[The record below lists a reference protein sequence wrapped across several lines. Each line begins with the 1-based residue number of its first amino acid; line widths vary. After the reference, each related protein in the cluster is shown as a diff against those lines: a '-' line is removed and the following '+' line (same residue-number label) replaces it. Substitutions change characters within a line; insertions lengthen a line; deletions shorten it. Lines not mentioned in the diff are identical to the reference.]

1 MDLKFKNGKFTI
13 LQVSD
18 PQDLQYVRKTMMKML
33 NEAYDRVK
41 PDLIVF
47 TGDNVL
53 GNHFR
58 DARTLTPLFVKTKE
72 AEFKAMEIAIEK
84 LLRPVEDRK
93 IPFSMIYGNHD
104 DMNEI
109 TKKEQSDIYRRYPHF
124 VGLYNDVEIL
134 KDETFNIPIYSEDG
148 SEIKFNIWM
157 MDSAWKDKEEDKCY
171 NQVKPEAI
179 EWYKKKSAEL
189 KAKNGGVPVPSL
201 MFQHIPLIE
210 MLDLMEEC
218 DKDEK
223 GAFEGPDGKYF
234 KAKPCV
240 DGEIGEYICTVSQGN
255 GQVEAIKECGDI
267 KAIVFGHDHQNCF
280 TTTLDGINIVQTPC
294 ASFRCYGRRSRG
306 VRVFTI
312 DEKTGNYETEHLNY
326 KDLCGDG
333 LKAELEYI
341 WDADGMLKEKI
352 LLCCGV
358 GLVTTTVKHFLNK
371 KK

>member
-1 MDLKFKNGKFTI
+1 MSLRFKNGKFTI

-33 NEAYDRVK
+33 DKAYDKVK

-58 DARTLTPLFVKTKE
+58 DAKTLTLLFVKTKE
-72 AEFKAMEIAIEK
+72 AEFEAMKVAIEK

-109 TKKEQSDIYRRYPHF
+109 TKKEQSDIYRSYPHF
-124 VGLYNDVEIL
+124 VGLDNDVEIL

-148 SEIKFNIWM
+148 SEVKFNIWM
-157 MDSAWKDKEEDKCY
+157 MDSAWKNKEEDKCY

-189 KAKNGGVPVPSL
+189 KAQNGGTPVPSL

-218 DKDEK
+218 SKDDE
-223 GAFEGPDGKYF
+223 GAVSGPDGKFF

-280 TTTLDGINIVQTPC
+280 TATLDGINIVQTPC

-312 DEKTGNYETEHLNY
+312 DEKTGNYETKHLNY
-326 KDLCGDG
+326 KDLCGDS

-352 LLCCGV
+352 LLCLGV
-358 GLVTTTVKHFLNK
+358 GLITTAVKHILNK
-371 KK
+371 